1 MSGRWLMAPPCFTRG
16 AGFSLRTGFNRC
28 GAGLKSRAG
37 SSPPHICVL
46 FLLLSLVG
54 CGGVTTRKPPI
65 EIFPDMDRQPKYKP
79 QAASVFFSDG
89 RASRSAIPGTVATGQ
104 LREDDGF
111 ETGISSGM
119 YIGRNPLPMD
129 AALLARGRER
139 YDIYCSVCHDRT
151 GSGRGIVPLRV
162 PSWLP
167 TSLLDERIRQMT
179 DGELFNVSS
188 DGRRTM
194 AGYRFQIP
202 VRDRWAIVAYV
213 RALQRTREG
222 TLADVPPELR
232 PAVR

>member
-1 MSGRWLMAPPCFTRG
+1 MMDCPTQQPSRNDR
-16 AGFSLRTGFNRC
+16 SLTV
-28 GAGLKSRAG
+28 AAQSASRAA
-37 SSPPHICVL
+37 SVSERLALLVL
-46 FLLLSLVG
+46 LPLLALAG

-65 EIFPDMDRQPKYKP
+65 EVFPDMDRQPKYKP
-79 QAASVFFSDG
+79 QAASTFFGDS
-89 RASRSAIPGTVATGQ
+89 RASRSAVAGTVAVGQ
-104 LREDDGF
+104 LREDDAY

-139 YDIYCSVCHDRT
+139 YDIYCAVCHDRT

-167 TSLLDERIRQMT
+167 TNLSDERIRKMS

-194 AGYRFQIP
+194 PGYRFQIP
-202 VRDRWAIVAYV
+202 VKDRWAIVAYV

-232 PAVR
+232 QAVR